1 MDKESHIKSDRT
13 EKGVGMEMEV
23 KKKKA
28 RGSMCSDLFFSAEE
42 YVSQQIRRWMMLV
55 EVLDDFKIL

>member
-1 MDKESHIKSDRT
+1 
-13 EKGVGMEMEV
+13 
-23 KKKKA
+23 
-28 RGSMCSDLFFSAEE
+28 MCSDLFFSAEE